1 MNLLLVVL
9 LVEPCLPFNVGI
21 VVLLAEKWLSATRFS
36 GPLRIFS
43 FLLVDQRYEIALK
56 LEGDTK

>member
-9 LVEPCLPFNVGI
+9 LVEPCLPCNVGI
-21 VVLLAEKWLSATRFS
+21 VVLLAEAWLSAIRFS
-36 GPLRIFS
+36 GPLRIFP